1 MAGPSVAV
9 RNRSPWR
16 LRSALA
22 VVLMA
27 FVVQVA
33 WLDRDVAVEARGG
46 SWTLAPDELDALTIP
61 EIQDRMA
68 AGDLSSVR
76 LTLSYLARIRDVN
89 DELHAVI
96 KVNPLAMVQAVD
108 S

>member
-9 RNRSPWR
+9 RGRSSSR
-16 LRSALA
+16 LRSVLA

-27 FVVQVA
+27 FVAQVA
-33 WLDRDVAVEARGG
+33 WVGRDVAVEARAP
-46 SWTLAPDELDALTIP
+46 SWILTSDELDALTIP

-76 LTLSYLARIRDVN
+76 LTQSYLARIREVN

-96 KVNPLAMVQAVD
+96 KVNPLAM
-108 S
+108 